1 MRGLRYRAAPALAVR
16 ALFGLVTAYRVAAY
30 RVAAHAASSSVVTRV
45 TVPSADPS
53 IGRRAAM
60 EAPPWPVDL
69 ADEAAQA
76 VQAAARPTCP
86 SCEYVG
92 GLPVLPGEAVGRTP

>member
-1 MRGLRYRAAPALAVR
+1 M
-16 ALFGLVTAYRVAAY
+16 
-30 RVAAHAASSSVVTRV
+30 
-45 TVPSADPS
+45 
-53 IGRRAAM
+53 AAM

-86 SCEYVG
+86 SCEYVDNLSK
-92 GLPVLPGEAVGRTP
+92 LPDNAWAAH